1 MMRLPFSLFLA
12 FKYLKPKRSCVSV
25 VTLISMLGVTIGV
38 AVLIVVLS
46 VMNGFDDVWRDKIL
60 KFNTHISIESKY
72 GQVIAYPDSILEEA
86 AKVEG
91 VKGVAPCLTGVAMLQ
106 TEEYSVVAQL
116 RGVDSAYE
124 QSVSPVPE
132 CMKQGEYSLEEE
144 EIVIGDKL
152 AYKLNVH
159 VGDVLTV
166 YAPQSL
172 VGDDEFRLPLDL
184 TVSGIYSVDMY
195 DFDSQVVFT
204 SLETAQSLFVVEQ
217 GVHSVQV
224 MLEDEYTTSDKTLE
238 VAERLKGV
246 ISPAFV
252 PWTWME
258 KNGSLFAVLHVEKN
272 MMFFLLAFVAI
283 VAAFSITNTLIT
295 LTVQKT
301 REIGLLKS
309 LGFGNGGI
317 TGIFFWMGLIQ
328 GALGDALGVGIA
340 MLVLKY
346 RNNILQMM
354 SSRFNLELLPPE
366 YYQLSQLPSH
376 ISGADVGIVCGL
388 VLVFCTLS
396 GLVPAMLATRMEP
409 VDALRYE

>member
-1 MMRLPFSLFLA
+1 MRLPFSLFLA

-60 KFNTHISIESKY
+60 KFNTHISIEPRY
-72 GQVIAYPDSILEEA
+72 GRVIAYPDPILEQV

-91 VKGVAPCLTGVAMLQ
+91 VKGVAPCLLSGVMLQ
-106 TEEYSVVAQL
+106 TKNYSVPAAQL
-116 RGVDSAYE
+116 RGVDPAYE
-124 QSVSPVPE
+124 RLVSPVPE
-132 CMKQGEYSLEEE
+132 SILDGEYALGEE
-144 EIVIGDKL
+144 EIVVGDKL
-152 AYKLNVH
+152 ARELNVR

-166 YAPQSL
+166 YAAESL
-172 VGDDEFRLPLDL
+172 VGGNEFRLPLDL
-184 TVSGIYSVDMY
+184 TISGIYSVDMY
-195 DFDSQVVFT
+195 DFDSRVIFT

-224 MLEDEYTTSDKTLE
+224 MLEDEYTAAEKTME

-246 ISPAFV
+246 ISPTFY

-258 KNGSLFAVLHVEKN
+258 KNGQLFTVLHVEKN

-317 TGIFFWMGLIQ
+317 TGVFFWMGLIQ
-328 GALGDALGVGIA
+328 GIIGDALGVGIA

-346 RNNILQMM
+346 RNNLLHMM
-354 SSRFNLELLPPE
+354 SSKFGLELLPPE

-376 ISGADVGIVCGL
+376 VTGSDVGIVCGL

-396 GLVPAMLATRMEP
+396 GLVPAMLSTRMEP

>member
-25 VTLISMLGVTIGV
+25 VTVISMMGVMIGV
-38 AVLIVVLS
+38 AVLIIVLS
-46 VMNGFDDVWRDKIL
+46 VMNGFDEVWRERIL
-60 KFNTHISIESKY
+60 KFNTHISIEPKY
-72 GQVIAYPDSILEEA
+72 GQVIAYPDSILEQA

-91 VKGVAPCLTGVAMLQ
+91 VKGVAPCLTGFAMLQ
-106 TEEYSVVAQL
+106 TEDYSAVAQL
-116 RGVDSAYE
+116 RGVDPAYE
-124 QSVSPVPE
+124 RSVSPVPE
-132 CMKQGEYSLEEE
+132 SIKDGEYALGEE

-152 AYKLNVH
+152 ARKLSVR

-166 YAPQSL
+166 YAPESL
-172 VGDDEFRLPLDL
+172 VGDNEFRLPLDL
-184 TVSGIYSVDMY
+184 TISGIFSVDMY
-195 DFDSQVVFT
+195 DFDSQVIFT

-224 MLEDEYTTSDKTLE
+224 MLEDEYTADVKTLK

-246 ISPAFV
+246 ISATYY

-258 KNGSLFAVLHVEKN
+258 KNGQLFTVLHGEKN
-272 MMFFLLAFVAI
+272 MMFFLLAFVAV

-317 TGIFFWMGLIQ
+317 TGIFFWMGLVQ
-328 GALGDALGVGIA
+328 GLIGDALGLGIA

-354 SSRFNLELLPPE
+354 SNRVGHDLLPPE
-366 YYQLSQLPSH
+366 FYQLSELPSH
-376 ISGADVGIVCGL
+376 TTGLDVGIVCGL

-396 GLVPAMLATRMEP
+396 GLVPAMLVTRMEP